1 MQQSFELLWQTKTLL
16 TRIDAAHWALENR
29 ARVDIDTNFTAVSD
43 GADEDDAAAAAALS
57 LESNT
62 ALQRM
67 HFCSLDVVGVLPNIF
82 L

>member
-43 GADEDDAAAAAALS
+43 GADGDDAAAAAALS

-62 ALQRM
+62 ALQGM